1 MDTEQIKKINSV
13 ITRFLARR
21 EYSAFELTQK
31 LVQRGFDSH
40 IVDQQLNLFIEK
52 KLQSDSRYAQSVV
65 RIGYMNGKGPRY
77 IEQKL
82 KQQQIDENLYQTYM
96 FSEEFDW
103 FAKANEVRLK
113 KYGDTQVTDFR
124 VKQKQMR
131 FLQSRGF
138 DLDQIKDAF
147 T

>member
-1 MDTEQIKKINSV
+1 MDPEQIKKINST

-21 EYSAFELTQK
+21 EYSVFELTQK
-31 LVQRGFDSH
+31 LVEREFDLPS
-40 IVDQQLNLFIEK
+40 IEKQLSLFIQK
-52 KLQSDSRYAQSVV
+52 NLQSDSRYAQSVV

-82 KQQQIDENLYQTYM
+82 KQQKIDEDLYQTYM
-96 FSEEFDW
+96 FSDEFDW
-103 FAKANEVRLK
+103 FAKAHEVRMK
-113 KYGDTQVTDFR
+113 KYGDAEGIDFK

-138 DLDQIKDAF
+138 DLEQIKEAF